1 MSACMSR
8 DFSIFPS
15 ASKIWACTNL
25 PCSSLSSAVR
35 STAAT
40 AFRRSGIGAVP
51 LGFGPNLM
59 ELEAGLGSVSSRGA
73 FSRPLKEGS
82 SGPGILAKVIGSQS
96 DRGPWTWL
104 TSLRKDSATSHWCGG
119 RTVSSH
125 VATLA
130 LLMRW
135 SLGGVLVPAGA
146 GAGAG
151 ASTGPPDGAAA
162 AGAGAVTATA
172 AVTCPLLLGAGA
184 GAKAGAG
191 AGAAEVAE
199 SEAVR
204 PLASSVRACA
214 WPQLPSCLHVAGG
227 RRRRPTTSPSRLSPS
242 SCRRLIERPIVED
255 EL

>member
-35 STAAT
+35 SDGLQKVWH
-40 AFRRSGIGAVP
+40 RGRSTGLRA
-51 LGFGPNLM
+51 NLM

-191 AGAAEVAE
+191 AG
-199 SEAVR
+199 
-204 PLASSVRACA
+204 
-214 WPQLPSCLHVAGG
+214 
-227 RRRRPTTSPSRLSPS
+227 
-242 SCRRLIERPIVED
+242 
-255 EL
+255 